1 MGNEAVIEK
10 SDVVSEEHIGS
21 LDDAALEK
29 MINDTSDAQETVKK
43 EEQVTPQAEIK
54 AEGTPDGKKEDP
66 PKVDIAAEIAR
77 VKEENDKLKRQVSE
91 KEKIFQRQANELG
104 ELRKKSVINKD
115 EIREKF
121 AIDPVEAV
129 KVIRDAED
137 AENRIKQ
144 IEEDSYLS
152 EIKGAMYN
160 KIADFDVLL
169 EPMSQILKDI
179 DKLPEEAVNDF
190 RRDPFRM
197 ASPDVLINLAGR
209 ARLMKDNLA
218 LMKEIETLK
227 IKASTVAENISRVAR
242 ESNVIKANSGGTSK
256 VSTDYSSLTEESISD
271 LPDTALDEIIKN
283 GG

>member
-1 MGNEAVIEK
+1 MSNEVVIEK
-10 SDVVSEEHIGS
+10 SEVVSEEHIGS

-29 MINDTSDAQETVKK
+29 MINDTSAAQETVKK

>member
-29 MINDTSDAQETVKK
+29 MINDTSDAQETVKV
-43 EEQVTPQAEIK
+43 ENEVVGK
-54 AEGTPDGKKEDP
+54 AEVKTEGAPAIKTEEP
-66 PKVDIAAEIAR
+66 PKVDIATEIAR
-77 VKEENDKLKRQVSE
+77 VKEENDKLKKQVSE

-104 ELRKKSVINKD
+104 ELRKKSVINND

-190 RRDPFRM
+190 KRDPFRM

-209 ARLMKDNLA
+209 ARLMKQNLA
-218 LMKEIETLK
+218 LKNEIETLK
-227 IKASTVAENISRVAR
+227 TKASTVAENISRVAR

-256 VSTDYSSLTEESISD
+256 VSTDYSSMTEESISD

>member
-1 MGNEAVIEK
+1 MSNEVVIEK
-10 SDVVSEEHIGS
+10 SEVVSEEHIGS